1 MKNKLRAGFFVV
13 VMLTLAACGGGS
25 DGGSGGGSGGG
36 SDAHDDT
43 GSAPHDHSPTTS
55 LVTSRP

>member
-1 MKNKLRAGFFVV
+1 MNKLMNKLRASFFVV

-25 DGGSGGGSGGG
+25 DASDA

-43 GSAPHDHSPTTS
+43 GSSPHEHSP
-55 LVTSRP
+55 VTSRP

>member
-1 MKNKLRAGFFVV
+1 MNKLMNKLRASFFVV

-25 DGGSGGGSGGG
+25 DA

-43 GSAPHDHSPTTS
+43 GSSPHEHSP
-55 LVTSRP
+55 VTSRP